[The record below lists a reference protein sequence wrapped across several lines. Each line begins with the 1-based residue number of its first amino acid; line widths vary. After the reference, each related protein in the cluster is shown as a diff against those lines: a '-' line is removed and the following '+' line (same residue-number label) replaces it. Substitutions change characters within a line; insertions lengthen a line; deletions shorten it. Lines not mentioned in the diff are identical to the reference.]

1 MDEEINKYNII
12 LFTDG
17 ACSKNGYSNACAGL
31 GVYFGENDKRNFS
44 EKIQGKQTNNVAEL
58 SAIYKALIIVEKNL
72 QIGEKILIVSDS
84 EYSIRCCTTYGKK
97 NYDQNWKK
105 DFPNKELV
113 KVIYEK
119 ISQYQNQIFFKHIFS
134 HTGKEDFFSKGN
146 DNADKLAN
154 KAIGVT
160 SNVSNEK
167 IYLKVA
173 YDQKDDAKLLGAK
186 WDFKK
191 KKWYIDKNVT
201 IENKKKLIEL
211 YSL

>member
-1 MDEEINKYNII
+1 MHNENDIYNII

-17 ACSKNGYSNACAGL
+17 ACSKNGYKNACAGL
-31 GVYFGENDKRNFS
+31 GIYFGENDKRNLS
-44 EKIQGKQTNNVAEL
+44 EKILGKQTNNVAEL
-58 SAIYKALIIVEKNL
+58 SAIYKAIIICEESLQKN
-72 QIGEKILIVSDS
+72 EKILIVSDS
-84 EYSIRCCTTYGKK
+84 EYSIRCCTSYGKK

-105 DFPNKELV
+105 DIPNKELV
-113 KVIYEK
+113 KLVYEK
-119 ISQYQNQIFFKHIFS
+119 ILEYSDQIFFKHIFS

-146 DNADKLAN
+146 EMADLLAN

-160 SNVSNEK
+160 SNQNEK

-173 YDQKDDAKLLGAK
+173 YEQKDDAKLLGAK

-191 KKWYIDKNVT
+191 KKWYIDKNVSE
-201 IENKKKLIEL
+201 ENKKKLIEL

>member
-1 MDEEINKYNII
+1 MNKEINKYNII
-12 LFTDG
+12 VFTDG

-31 GVYFGENDKRNFS
+31 GVYFGENDKWNFS
-44 EKIQGKQTNNVAEL
+44 EKIEGKQTNNVAEL

-72 QIGEKILIVSDS
+72 QIGENILIVSDS

-113 KVIYEK
+113 KIIYEK
-119 ISQYQNQIFFKHIFS
+119 ILQYPTQIFFKHVFS
-134 HTGKEDFFSKGN
+134 HTGKEDFFSNGN
-146 DNADKLAN
+146 DHADKLAN

-160 SNVSNEK
+160 SCPYEK
-167 IYLKVA
+167 IYLKVS
-173 YDQKDDAKLLGAK
+173 YEEKDDAKLLGAK

-191 KKWYIDKNVT
+191 KKWFIDKNVT
-201 IENKKKLIEL
+201 NENKKKLIEL

>member
-1 MDEEINKYNII
+1 MNEEINKYNII
-12 LFTDG
+12 VFTDG

-44 EKIQGKQTNNVAEL
+44 EKIEGKQTNNVAEL

-72 QIGEKILIVSDS
+72 QIGENILIVSDS

-113 KVIYEK
+113 KIIYEK
-119 ISQYQNQIFFKHIFS
+119 ILQYPTQIFFKHVFS
-134 HTGKEDFFSKGN
+134 HTGKEDFFSNGN
-146 DNADKLAN
+146 DHADKLAN

-160 SNVSNEK
+160 SCPYEK
-167 IYLKVA
+167 IYLKVS
-173 YDQKDDAKLLGAK
+173 YEEKDDAKLLGAK

-191 KKWYIDKNVT
+191 KKWFIDKNVT
-201 IENKKKLIEL
+201 NENKKKLIEL

>member
-1 MDEEINKYNII
+1 MDNENINYNII

-17 ACSKNGYSNACAGL
+17 ACSKNGYKNACAGL
-31 GVYFGENDKRNFS
+31 GIYFGENDKRNVS
-44 EKIQGKQTNNVAEL
+44 EKILGKQTNNVAEL
-58 SAIYKALIIVEKNL
+58 SAIYKALLICEKNL
-72 QIGEKILIVSDS
+72 QIDEKILIVSDS
-84 EYSIRCCTTYGKK
+84 EYSIRCCTSYGKK

-105 DFPNKELV
+105 DIPNKELV
-113 KVIYEK
+113 KLVYEK
-119 ISQYQNQIFFKHIFS
+119 ILQYPNQIFFKHIFS

-146 DNADKLAN
+146 EQADLLAN

-160 SNVSNEK
+160 SNPNEK
-167 IYLKVA
+167 IYLKVT
-173 YDQKDDAKLLGAK
+173 YEQKDDAKLLGAK

-201 IENKKKLIEL
+201 SENKKKLIEL

>member
-1 MDEEINKYNII
+1 MNEEINKYNII
-12 LFTDG
+12 VFTDG

-44 EKIQGKQTNNVAEL
+44 EKIEGKQTNNVAEL

-72 QIGEKILIVSDS
+72 HIGENILIVSDS
-84 EYSIRCCTTYGKK
+84 EYSIRCCTSYGKK
-97 NYDQNWKK
+97 NYDLNWKK

-113 KVIYEK
+113 KIIYEK
-119 ISQYQNQIFFKHIFS
+119 ILQYPTQIFFKHVFS
-134 HTGKEDFFSKGN
+134 HTGKEDFFSNGN
-146 DNADKLAN
+146 DHADKLAN

-160 SNVSNEK
+160 SCPYEK
-167 IYLKVA
+167 IYLKVS
-173 YDQKDDAKLLGAK
+173 YEEKDDAKLLGAK

-191 KKWYIDKNVT
+191 KKWFIDKNVT

>member
-1 MDEEINKYNII
+1 MNEEINKYNII
-12 LFTDG
+12 VFTDG

-44 EKIQGKQTNNVAEL
+44 EKIEGKQTNNVAEL
-58 SAIYKALIIVEKNL
+58 SAIYKALIIVEKQL
-72 QIGEKILIVSDS
+72 QIGENILIVSDS
-84 EYSIRCCTTYGKK
+84 EYSIRCCTSYGKK

-113 KVIYEK
+113 KIIYEK
-119 ISQYQNQIFFKHIFS
+119 ILHYSNQIFFKHVFS

-146 DNADKLAN
+146 DHADKLAN

-160 SNVSNEK
+160 SCPYEK
-167 IYLKVA
+167 IYLKVS
-173 YDQKDDAKLLGAK
+173 YEEKDDAKLLGAK

-191 KKWYIDKNVT
+191 KKWFIDKNVT
-201 IENKKKLIEL
+201 NENKKKLIEL